1 MRALPVVFAVV
12 GGVAVGLFFFV
23 SFGMAAREPA
33 RCSGGRFLVEQAPLM
48 PGGLGGDAVILT
60 GRRIEIASGCRNVRG
75 LIERDARGTWVD
87 ARWPRNACGDGT
99 PPARLR
105 ARFANDCGE
114 MVGNLRA
121 RGVARRNFVARRS
134 VCGDG
139 VIDGGAGEACEGVD
153 FGAHVCPAG
162 VTATAC
168 MRCTETCR
176 IERVP
181 VPVGGGVDFTL
192 DVHGT
197 GRFAIMQLEP
207 DAFERWRLGHQTVQE
222 VRALVRTT
230 SQFFAD
236 VFDFAVLVT
245 DEDSVPPDVYHGL
258 HYQVQNDVDGIGPR
272 FDSTE
277 RFGLWS
283 RLQGVIHLSYE
294 GSLRSA
300 AGLHEFAH
308 RWANYVLPT
317 SSNTSD
323 AHWNFSDVGGQL
335 GGWQAGTLVDLGD
348 GLYQARGPGDH
359 VSFQPFANGGAT
371 VPYAALELYLM
382 GLIGADEVPEPIHV
396 ADEAEFVDAANGI
409 FRADRIRTVTMAD
422 ILAQHGVRAPDVTTS
437 QKAFRTLVV
446 VLAREPLGPER
457 LALYDD
463 DIRAFSTAGDDGT
476 YLFNF
481 WEATGGRATMQMD
494 GLFGAMRAATAQ
506 TNAVRA
512 AAPVE
517 SPAPV
522 E

>member
-1 MRALPVVFAVV
+1 MRALPAVFAVV
-12 GGVAVGLFFFV
+12 GGVAVVVFFV
-23 SFGMAAREPA
+23 SLGMAAREPA
-33 RCSGGRFLVEQAPLM
+33 RCAGGRFLVEQAPLM
-48 PGGLGGDAVILT
+48 PGSSGADAVILT
-60 GRRIEIASGCRNVRG
+60 GQRIEIASGCRNIRG
-75 LIERDARGTWVD
+75 VIERDGRGTWVD
-87 ARWPRNACGDGT
+87 ARWPRGACGNGT

-105 ARFANDCGE
+105 ARFVDDCGE

-121 RGVARRNFVARRS
+121 RGAARRSFVAHRS

-139 VIDGGAGEACEGVD
+139 IIDAGAGEACEGTD
-153 FGAHVCPAG
+153 FGGHACPAG
-162 VTATAC
+162 IAGTAC
-168 MRCTETCR
+168 MRCTETCQ
-176 IERVP
+176 IEVVP
-181 VPVGGGVDFTL
+181 LAVGGGIDFKL

-197 GRFAIMQLEP
+197 GRFAIMELDP
-207 DAFERWRLGHQTVQE
+207 DAYERWRLGKQTVQE
-222 VRALVRTT
+222 VRTLVRTT

-236 VFDFAVLVT
+236 VFDFVVLVT
-245 DEDSVPPDVYHGL
+245 DEDSVAPDVYHGL
-258 HYQVQNDVDGIGPR
+258 HYQVQNDTDGIGPH

-308 RWANYVLPT
+308 RWANYVIPT
-317 SSNTSD
+317 SANTSD

-335 GGWQAGTLVDLGD
+335 GGWQAGTLVELGD

-371 VPYAALELYLM
+371 VPYASLELYLM
-382 GLIGADEVPEPIHV
+382 GLIGADEVTDVHV
-396 ADEAEFVDAANGI
+396 AEEAEFVDSANGI

-422 ILAQHGVRAPDVTTS
+422 ILAEHGPRIPDVTTS

-446 VLAREPLGPER
+446 VLAREALGPER

-481 WEATGGRATMQMD
+481 WEATGGRASMQMD
-494 GLFGAMRAATAQ
+494 GLFGAMRSVTAQ
-506 TNAVRA
+506 TNGVALPTSGLDD
-512 AAPVE
+512 AP
-517 SPAPV
+517 PPID
-522 E
+522 

>member
-1 MRALPVVFAVV
+1 MRALPAVLAVV
-12 GGVAVGLFFFV
+12 GGVAVVVFFV
-23 SFGMAAREPA
+23 SLGMAAREPA
-33 RCSGGRFLVEQAPLM
+33 RCAGGRFLVEQAPLM
-48 PGGLGGDAVILT
+48 PGGAGADAVILT

-87 ARWPRNACGDGT
+87 ARWPRGACGDGT

-105 ARFANDCGE
+105 ARFADDCGE

-121 RGVARRNFVARRS
+121 RGAARRTFIARRS

-139 VIDGGAGEACEGVD
+139 VIDAGAGEECEGSD
-153 FGAHVCPAG
+153 FGGRVCPAG
-162 VTATAC
+162 VAGSTC
-168 MRCTETCR
+168 MRCTDACR
-176 IERVP
+176 IEVVP
-181 VPVGGGVDFTL
+181 MAVGGGVDFKL
-192 DVHGT
+192 DIHGT
-197 GRFAIMQLEP
+197 GRFAIMEL
-207 DAFERWRLGHQTVQE
+207 DADAYERWRLGKQTVQE

-236 VFDFAVLVT
+236 VFDFVVLVT
-245 DEDSVPPDVYHGL
+245 DEDSVAPDVYHGL
-258 HYQVQNDVDGIGPR
+258 HYQVQNDIDGIGPR

-308 RWANYVLPT
+308 RWANYVIPT
-317 SSNTSD
+317 SSNTAD

-335 GGWQAGTLVDLGD
+335 GGWQAGTLVELGD
-348 GLYQARGPGDH
+348 GLYQARGPLGH

-371 VPYAALELYLM
+371 VPYASLELYLM
-382 GLIGADEVPEPIHV
+382 GLVGPDEVTEPIQV
-396 ADEAEFVDAANGI
+396 AEEAEFVDAANGI
-409 FRADRIRTVTMAD
+409 FRADRIRNVMMAD
-422 ILAQHGVRAPDVTTS
+422 ILEQHGPRIPDVTTS
-437 QKAFRTLVV
+437 QKTFRTLVV
-446 VLAREPLGPER
+446 VLARGPLGSDR

-463 DIRAFSTAGDDGT
+463 DVRAFSTPGDDGT

-481 WEATGGRATMQMD
+481 WEATGGRASMQMD

-506 TNAVRA
+506 TNGAGRA
-512 AAPVE
+512 TADEPPPPIE
-517 SPAPV
+517 
-522 E
+522 